1 MRCFKIDSLL
11 VQPLSL
17 VCNTRLQPARRLC
30 PWGFPGKNIGVG
42 CYFLLQF
49 FSFNRMGE
57 LLYMCLPFFS
67 DKSAI
72 VLTDVTLYISQ
83 FYLVAFKTFS
93 LSSKLSSLTIMDI
106 SVDDFE
112 YIPFGIHQMYGQFF
126 QQIWKVW
133 GQYPF
138 IFFFFAVNFA
148 SLLASP
154 LYLC

>member
-1 MRCFKIDSLL
+1 
-11 VQPLSL
+11 
-17 VCNTRLQPARRLC
+17 
-30 PWGFPGKNIGVG
+30 
-42 CYFLLQF
+42 
-49 FSFNRMGE
+49 MGE

-112 YIPFGIHQMYGQFF
+112 YIQFGIH
-126 QQIWKVW
+126 
-133 GQYPF
+133 
-138 IFFFFAVNFA
+138 
-148 SLLASP
+148 
-154 LYLC
+154 

>member
-1 MRCFKIDSLL
+1 
-11 VQPLSL
+11 
-17 VCNTRLQPARRLC
+17 
-30 PWGFPGKNIGVG
+30 
-42 CYFLLQF
+42 
-49 FSFNRMGE
+49 MGE

-112 YIPFGIHQMYGQFF
+112 YIPFGIH
-126 QQIWKVW
+126 
-133 GQYPF
+133 
-138 IFFFFAVNFA
+138 
-148 SLLASP
+148 
-154 LYLC
+154 